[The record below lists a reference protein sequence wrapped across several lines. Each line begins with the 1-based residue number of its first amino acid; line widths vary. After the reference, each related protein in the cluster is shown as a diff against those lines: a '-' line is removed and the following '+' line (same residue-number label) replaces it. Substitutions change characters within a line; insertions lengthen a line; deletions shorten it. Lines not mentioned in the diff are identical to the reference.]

1 ARAAGSGGA
10 ALRVRGRGAVPRAHR
25 AGADRR
31 GPGRAKKWATGRA
44 SEWTIRWTIRKKRAA
59 GADRVP
65 RAAAGGRAGAVRRV
79 LCGRPRARGRGDPRG
94 QPWGRRGRRERS
106 IRRAGGGGGQPMRG
120 MRSLE
125 LGRVLLGLGACVF
138 GAGALGACT
147 TGEGTGEVRSEH
159 LFLRDCHN
167 GPFDLQPDF
176 FATNPFKATQ
186 TIRVQRGDRMEELSD
201 GLSILVT
208 DVAAIRGDDGGEGR
222 LGQDVRIGLPVGVA
236 PPGQVVEY
244 DPDPPP
250 VSMTLYLNDSCHVQN
265 SAIYAID

>member
-1 ARAAGSGGA
+1 
-10 ALRVRGRGAVPRAHR
+10 
-25 AGADRR
+25 
-31 GPGRAKKWATGRA
+31 
-44 SEWTIRWTIRKKRAA
+44 
-59 GADRVP
+59 
-65 RAAAGGRAGAVRRV
+65 
-79 LCGRPRARGRGDPRG
+79 
-94 QPWGRRGRRERS
+94 
-106 IRRAGGGGGQPMRG
+106 MRG

-176 FATNPFKATQ
+176 FATNPFKDTQ

-265 SAIYAID
+265 SAIYAIDGTIRFTSLFNGNTRESRAENRLTEAEFTATFADPRELSPGDDHDPALLSVVTGHFRFFFQRGQPAQPFP